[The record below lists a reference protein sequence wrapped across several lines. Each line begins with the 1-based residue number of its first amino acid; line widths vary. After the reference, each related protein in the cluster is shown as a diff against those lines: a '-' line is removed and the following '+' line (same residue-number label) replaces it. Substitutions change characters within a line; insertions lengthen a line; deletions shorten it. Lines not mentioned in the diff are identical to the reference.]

1 MAPLFIMSKK
11 ASTAFSANRVSR
23 PSGDEDRRF
32 AARKEICQ
40 CAHWQIFHTPLREK
54 YFRAGKARPKM
65 DFNLFRRKT
74 AKLKRGFFDSP

>member
-11 ASTAFSANRVSR
+11 ASTAFLANKVSR

-32 AARKEICQ
+32 AARKEIRRPEGRR
-40 CAHWQIFHTPLREK
+40 IFHTPLREK

-65 DFNLFRRKT
+65 DFKLFRRKT